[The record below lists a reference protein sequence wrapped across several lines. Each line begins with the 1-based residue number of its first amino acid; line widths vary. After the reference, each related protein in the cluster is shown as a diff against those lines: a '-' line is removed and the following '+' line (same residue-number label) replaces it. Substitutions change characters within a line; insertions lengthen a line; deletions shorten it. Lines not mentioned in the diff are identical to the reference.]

1 MVRTLFWTDLWLQG
15 KSISELAPSLF
26 DGVPKRRRKSRTVRE
41 ALNNNVWVSDFSGA
55 LSVGVLLE
63 YLQLWDTLQDINMQS
78 DTEDT
83 HVWCFTA
90 NGQYSA
96 KTAYEA
102 MFVGATEFSPWE
114 RIWKTWAPPKC
125 RFFMWLVAR
134 KRCWTADRLA

>member
-1 MVRTLFWTDLWLQG
+1 MVRTLCSGQTCGFKENLFQNLH
-15 KSISELAPSLF
+15 LAYLMGYQKE
-26 DGVPKRRRKSRTVRE
+26 DARAARYE

-125 RFFMWLVAR
+125 RFFMWLVGR